1 MFIQLYQT
9 IKEVIES
16 VPTNGR
22 SKENQL
28 SIVQIVMPSLRR
40 TNEFL
45 KYNSPSLPML
55 KFLDLTLTD
64 IQISAHDRKSKQQNL
79 QLSPTSNQ
87 DEQEHN

>member
-1 MFIQLYQT
+1 M
-9 IKEVIES
+9 ES

-45 KYNSPSLPML
+45 KQNSPSLPML

-64 IQISAHDRKSKQQNL
+64 IQLCAHDRKSKQ
-79 QLSPTSNQ
+79 
-87 DEQEHN
+87 